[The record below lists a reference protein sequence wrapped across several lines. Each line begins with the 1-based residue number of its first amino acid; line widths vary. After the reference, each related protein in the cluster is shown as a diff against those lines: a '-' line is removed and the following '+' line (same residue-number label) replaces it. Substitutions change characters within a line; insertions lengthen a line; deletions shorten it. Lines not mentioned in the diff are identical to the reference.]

1 MAPEKASTEAVST
14 DHLSTELTEQRRAQ
28 IRKFSK
34 LMDSRFRIPG
44 TKQTFGIDPILGLLP
59 GGGDAASLIISA
71 GIVIQAAR
79 FGARGSTLVLMLLNL
94 ALDAITGTVP
104 ILGTVFDIFY
114 KANNR
119 NVALLERHVVDPTLT
134 RAQIRRRVILSIAVI
149 VVFTIMLLLAIVA
162 ITAWLIAWIF

>member
-1 MAPEKASTEAVST
+1 MAPE
-14 DHLSTELTEQRRAQ
+14 HMSTELVDQRRAQ
-28 IRKFSK
+28 IRRFSK

-59 GGGDAASLIISA
+59 GAGDAASLVISA

-79 FGARGSTLVLMLLNL
+79 YGARGSTLVLMLLNL

-104 ILGTVFDIFY
+104 ILGTIFDVVY

-119 NVALLERHVVDPTLT
+119 NVALLDRHVTDPDLT

-149 VVFTIMLLLAIVA
+149 VIFTIVLLLAIAA